1 MQDLSKLLLFL
12 IASFVLCIGLLYAA
26 NNGKLD
32 RQIKHGL
39 QYYLGLKNI
48 NTQFVDCQFK
58 DGMLTAS
65 QVKFELGS
73 GLGVIN
79 NLQIRIDGFSEWSD
93 PELSVEI
100 MPATMLVWDEN
111 NNKFFEIELAG
122 KFTRYLLKPD
132 RNYECNLANIQ
143 IPNIKDINNKALEAG
158 VFNGKYSASKT
169 VEEFDYS
176 LNFAKSTYLKVA
188 TLKKGEAKLK
198 VEISNIPLLFY
209 KLLDKI
215 LPDNKLLV
223 FLNDFIKDGHIQNGT
238 IFFDPSVQNAEE
250 TLLGKVKIN
259 HLDLT
264 YAEEYPTI
272 KEMDVDV
279 DIQGSKVEFHI
290 NKAHSSD
297 ILLSDGLVVMDWKGL
312 DNTVLIVNVRGAG
325 PTKNLTEFISDNNH
339 QSMSKAN
346 IDLRK
351 IQGKVEVDVDI
362 KIPLKP
368 GTKNIYNI
376 TAQIPNSS
384 LNIFKNNVLLRGAK
398 LSGLFNGDQVTLSGE
413 GKINGFNSDINF
425 IYNITD
431 ESEFSHKL
439 DIKTRFKTRLSKG
452 SRNTKIAFISLL
464 GGNSIVDIQ
473 YINKNSQGVISVNSD
488 ISNLDLYFDKLGIRK
503 KKNEHARIIVN
514 GIFDDPTSG
523 VLDFAITG
531 DGGLNIN
538 ADVIIKNESL
548 QAHIKEIKTKE
559 TDLSANILI
568 EKDFITADLKGK
580 ILDLSDADMLQ
591 FLEKERDDGS
601 TRVRLNVAKVRL
613 KNNIW
618 LDDVKMM
625 FECDKDRCYSG
636 YIDSKIGSRSIEM
649 LLTAHGNKEEWLI
662 KCSNAGALLRGL
674 GTYDDMKSGNLV
686 LNINTSR
693 KEVKSGEIIPILDG
707 SFSFERFVLSDT
719 PTMSRLVSF
728 VSLPGF
734 LNMISGNKDIVFSG
748 MSGKFSFA
756 NEILSIKDSAAEGPY
771 FDFTL
776 KGNIDIKNRLIDIKG
791 HVTPELYGISSV
803 MGAIPLIGNIFTG
816 NKNRG
821 GLLSGSYNVKNS
833 Y

>member
-1 MQDLSKLLLFL
+1 MQILSKLLLFL
-12 IASFVLCIGLLYAA
+12 ITSLALCIGLLYAV

-32 RQIKHGL
+32 SQIKHGL

-73 GLGVIN
+73 GFGAIN
-79 NLQIRIDGFSEWSD
+79 NLQIRIDVFGAWSD

-100 MPATMLVWDEN
+100 IPATMLVWDEN

-122 KFTRYLLKPD
+122 KLTRHLLKPD
-132 RNYECNLANIQ
+132 RNYEWNLANIQ
-143 IPNIKDINNKALEAG
+143 IPSIKDINDKSLEIG
-158 VFNGKYSASKT
+158 VFNGKYTASKT
-169 VEEFDYS
+169 VAELDCS
-176 LNFAKSTYLKVA
+176 LNFGKSTYLKVS
-188 TLKKGEAKLK
+188 TLKKGESNLK

-215 LPDNKLLV
+215 LPENKLLV
-223 FLNDFIKDGHIQNGT
+223 FLNEFIKDGHIQNGT
-238 IFFDPSVQNAEE
+238 IFFDPSVKNAEE
-250 TLLGKVKIN
+250 TIVGKVKISK
-259 HLDLT
+259 LDLA
-264 YAEEYPTI
+264 YAEEYPVI
-272 KEMDVDV
+272 KGMDVDV
-279 DIQGSKVEFHI
+279 DIQGSKVKFHI
-290 NKAHSSD
+290 NRAHSSD

-312 DNTVLIVNVRGAG
+312 DNTVLAVNVRGAG
-325 PTKNLTEFISDNNH
+325 LAKNLTEFISDSNH
-339 QSMSKAN
+339 QSMAKAN

-384 LNIFKNNVLLRGAK
+384 LNVFKNNVFLRGAK
-398 LSGLFNGDQVTLSGE
+398 LSGLFDGDQVTLSGE

-439 DIKTRFKTRLSKG
+439 DIKTRFKTRLTKG
-452 SRNTKIAFISLL
+452 GRNTKIAFISLL

-503 KKNEHARIIVN
+503 KKDEHARIIVN
-514 GIFDDPTSG
+514 GMFEDPTSG
-523 VLDFAITG
+523 ELDFAITG

-568 EKDFITADLKGK
+568 EKDFVTADLKGK
-580 ILDLSDADMLQ
+580 TLDLSDADMLQ

-601 TRVRLNVAKVRL
+601 IRVRLNVAKVWL

-618 LDDVKMM
+618 LDDVNIM

-649 LLTAHGNKEEWLI
+649 LLTANGNREEWLI

-674 GTYDDMKSGNLV
+674 GAYDDMKSGNLV
-686 LNINTSR
+686 LNIHTSR

-707 SFSFERFVLSDT
+707 NFAFERFVLSDT

-734 LNMISGNKDIVFSG
+734 LNIISGNKDIVFSG
-748 MSGKFSFA
+748 MRGKFSFA
-756 NEILSIKDSAAEGPY
+756 NEILSIQDSAAEGPY

-803 MGAIPLIGNIFTG
+803 VGAIPLIGSIFTG
-816 NKNRG
+816 NKKRG
-821 GLLSGSYNVKNS
+821 GLISGSYQVKDS

>member
-1 MQDLSKLLLFL
+1 MKILSKIILFL
-12 IASFVLCIGLLYAA
+12 IAFLALCIGLLYAA

-32 RQIKHGL
+32 QQIKHGL
-39 QYYLGLKNI
+39 QYYLGLYDI

-58 DGMLTAS
+58 DGVLTAS
-65 QVKFELGS
+65 QVKFKLGS

-79 NLQIRIDGFSEWSD
+79 NLQIHIDVFGRWSD
-93 PELSVEI
+93 PELSAEI
-100 MPATMLVWDEN
+100 MPAIMVVWDEN
-111 NNKFFEIELAG
+111 NNKFLEVELAS
-122 KFTRYLLKPD
+122 KLTRFLLKSD
-132 RNYECNLANIQ
+132 KSYEWNLSNIQ
-143 IPNIKDINNKALEAG
+143 IPNISDINHKPLETG
-158 VFNGKYSASKT
+158 NFNGKYSASKAGQAL
-169 VEEFDYS
+169 DCS
-176 LNFAKSTYLKVA
+176 LNFGKSTYLNVTTLETGKS
-188 TLKKGEAKLK
+188 TLKIEM
-198 VEISNIPLLFY
+198 NDIPIMFY
-209 KLLDKI
+209 KVLDRI
-215 LPDNKLLV
+215 LPDNKLLT
-223 FLNDFIKDGHIQNGT
+223 FLNEFIKAGHIKNGT
-238 IFFDPSVQNAEE
+238 IFFDQNAEK
-250 TLLGKVKIN
+250 TLLGKVKISK
-259 HLDLT
+259 LDLT
-264 YAEEYPTI
+264 YAEEYPMI
-272 KEMDVDV
+272 KDMDVDV
-279 DIQGSKVEFHI
+279 DIQGSNI
-290 NKAHSSD
+290 NFNINSAYSSD
-297 ILLSDGLVVMDWKGL
+297 ILLSDGLVAMDWQGL
-312 DNTVLIVNVRGAG
+312 DNTVLIVNIRGAG
-325 PTKNLTEFISDNNH
+325 PAKSLTEFISDSNH
-339 QSMSKAN
+339 QSMAKAN

-351 IQGKVEVDVDI
+351 IKGKVDIDVDI

-368 GTKNIYNI
+368 GTQNIYNI

-384 LNIFKNNVLLRGAK
+384 LNVFKDNALLRKAK
-398 LSGLFNGDQVTLSGE
+398 LSGLFNGDQVILSGE
-413 GKINGFNSDINF
+413 GKINGFNSDLNF

-439 DIKTRFKTRLSKG
+439 DIKTRFKTRLANG
-452 SRNTKIAFISLL
+452 NRNTKIAFVSLL
-464 GGNSIVDIQ
+464 GGDSIVDVQ
-473 YINKNSQGVISVNSD
+473 YINKDSQGVISVNSD

-514 GIFDDPTSG
+514 GIFEDPTSG

-531 DGGLNIN
+531 DGGLNVN

-559 TDLSANILI
+559 TDLSANISI
-568 EKDFITADLKGK
+568 HKDLITADLKGK
-580 ILDLSDADMLQ
+580 TLDLSDADMLQ

-601 TRVRLNVAKVRL
+601 AKVRLNVAKVRL

-618 LDDVKMM
+618 LDDLKMM

-649 LLTAHGNKEEWLI
+649 LLTANGNNEDWLI

-674 GTYDDMKSGNLV
+674 GAYDDMKSGNLV

-707 SFSFERFVLSDT
+707 SFAFERFVLSDT
-719 PTMSRLVSF
+719 PTMSRLASF

-748 MSGKFSFA
+748 MTGKFSFA
-756 NEILSIKDSAAEGPY
+756 NDILSIKDSAAEGPY

-803 MGAIPLIGNIFTG
+803 VGSIPLIGNIFTG
-816 NKNRG
+816 NRKRG
-821 GLLSGSYNVKNS
+821 GLLSGSYHVQNG